1 MLLLKLRPAPTGP
14 APAPDSGTGTV
25 RLARTA
31 LRASG
36 FRTLKLGR
44 GQFVPSSEGED
55 YDALMVGP
63 DNLLVGND
71 RILAVP

>member
-31 LRASG
+31 LRGRG

-44 GQFVPSSEGED
+44 GQHVPPSEDPGED
-55 YDALMVGP
+55 YDAVQNGP
-63 DNLLVGND
+63 FDLLVGPH
-71 RILAVP
+71 RLVV